1 MRRGFLMPTL
11 VVAFSVAAGGWLL
24 QEGVDRSENVYV
36 RVRVLQEVVD
46 RVRSS
51 FVEEIDQETLY
62 RSAID
67 GVIRELGDPHSSFLP
82 ARDYEDLRIRTQ
94 GEYGGVGLEV
104 VDRDGLVTIVSPIPG
119 TPGARSGL
127 RAGDQ
132 FWVIDGIRADTMTT
146 DRAVELLRGEPGTSV
161 DVEVMRP
168 GVEEPIPFTLERAI
182 IQLKAVPFATLL
194 EGDVGYVPLQT
205 VRESSTEE
213 VRAAVDSLREA
224 GMRALVFDLR
234 GNPGGLLDQGIAVSD
249 LFLEAGSEIVETRGR
264 AANQNEIFRAE
275 DPDRYEGLPV
285 VVLIDGTSASAAE
298 IIAGALQDHD
308 RAVVLGRTS
317 FGKGSVQSLFRLTGG
332 NVLRLTT
339 ARWYTPLGR
348 SIHRERED
356 EPAREV
362 HALAVSG
369 QLVDSAGTAELPEY
383 RSEAGR
389 ILYGGGGI
397 VPDLDVPP
405 ETLTEEAAEAVQ
417 RLFRRGGAVQEAI
430 FAYAVTYVQGHS
442 NLRLGFRL
450 SREDLDAF
458 HALLRSRGVEVE
470 RADIERAEPFL
481 RYHLEREIAL
491 QAWDEQAQFEQSL
504 RYDAQ
509 LAAALELL
517 DGVSSREALFDALSA
532 RLEATATSRA
542 GS

>member
-356 EPAREV
+356 EAPREV